1 MPQSPYHEL
10 LDDPLGEEEWI
21 RASAPRQRGVEVTE
35 DSPEAHGRAPVHVLG
50 LTHIQVLHF
59 TMLSPY

>member
-1 MPQSPYHEL
+1 MPQSPHHEL
-10 LDDPLGEEEWI
+10 LDIPLGEEEWI

-35 DSPEAHGRAPVHVLG
+35 DSAEAQGRAPVHVLG
-50 LTHIQVLHF
+50 MTHIEVLRF